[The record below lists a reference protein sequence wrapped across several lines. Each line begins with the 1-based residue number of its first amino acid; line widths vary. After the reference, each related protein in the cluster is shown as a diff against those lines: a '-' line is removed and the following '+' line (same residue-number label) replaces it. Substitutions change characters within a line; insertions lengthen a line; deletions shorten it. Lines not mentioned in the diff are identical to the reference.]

1 MWLISKGM
9 KYTILF
15 LSLLFFAGCEKFDIN
30 NSKNDNDSVKLTFQT
45 VFRDTTRGSVSNAFT
60 KLNVMLFSTDGTRVW
75 DRVKSQSVD
84 DADFG
89 TMSVKLVSGTYT
101 VVAVGHSSKVAATIK
116 SPDVVQFTASDGEKL
131 TDTFC
136 HYGQITIDDEHREHI
151 LNMYRAVAMVQFVLT
166 DSEVPQSFSH
176 MVIEY
181 SGGSASFN
189 PITLQGITKSS
200 QSERRIR
207 NELMVHQVFTFPYMS
222 ESGILKMTITA
233 YDGEGTAIR
242 QRTFESVPV
251 TRNRITTYTG
261 HFFED
266 GDGSF
271 SQTDFG
277 FVVHA
282 DWEGETNIEF

>member
-1 MWLISKGM
+1 M
-9 KYTILF
+9 
-15 LSLLFFAGCEKFDIN
+15 N
-30 NSKNDNDSVKLTFQT
+30 NSKNDSDAVKLTFQP
-45 VFRDTTRGSVSNAFT
+45 VFRDTTRGSVSGAFT
-60 KLNVMLFSTDGTRVW
+60 KLNVMLFNTDGTKIW
-75 DRVKSQSVD
+75 DRIKSQSVA

-89 TMSVKLVSGTYT
+89 TMSVKLSAGTYT

-136 HYGQITIDDEHREHI
+136 HYGQITIDDEHREHT
-151 LNMYRAVAMVQFVLT
+151 LNMYRTVAMVQFVLT
-166 DSEVPQSFSH
+166 DSEVPQSFSY

-181 SGGSASFN
+181 SGGSANFN

-222 ESGILKMTITA
+222 ESGTLKMTVTA

-251 TRNRITTYTG
+251 TRNRVTTYTG
-261 HFFED
+261 HFFEE

-277 FVVHA
+277 FIVHA
-282 DWEGETNIEF
+282 DWDGETNIEF

>member
-1 MWLISKGM
+1 MR
-9 KYTILF
+9 YAVLF
-15 LSLLFFAGCEKFDIN
+15 LSLLLFAGCEKFDVN
-30 NSKNDNDSVKLTFQT
+30 NSKNDSDVVKLTFQT
-45 VFRDTTRGSVSNAFT
+45 VFRDTTRGSVSGAFT
-60 KLNVMLFSTDGTRVW
+60 KLNVMLFNTDGTKVW
-75 DRVKSQSVD
+75 DRVKSQSVA

-89 TMSVKLVSGTYT
+89 TMSVKLAAGTYT

-136 HYGQITIDDEHREHI
+136 HYGQITIDDEHREHT

-181 SGGSASFN
+181 SGGSANFN

-222 ESGILKMTITA
+222 ESGTLKMTVTA

-277 FVVHA
+277 FVVHT
-282 DWEGETNIEF
+282 DWDGETNIEF

>member
-1 MWLISKGM
+1 M

-15 LSLLFFAGCEKFDIN
+15 LSIILLAGCEKFN
-30 NSKNDNDSVKLTFQT
+30 MNSNDKNSDAVKLTFQP
-45 VFRDTTRGSVSNAFT
+45 VFRDTTRGNVSGAFT
-60 KLNVMLFSTDGTRVW
+60 KLNVMLFNTDGTKIW
-75 DRVKSQSVD
+75 DRVKSQSVA

-89 TMSVKLVSGTYT
+89 TMSVKLSAGTYT
-101 VVAVGHSSKVAATIK
+101 AVAVGHSSKVAATIK

-136 HYGQITIDDEHREHI
+136 HYGQITIDDEHREHT

-181 SGGSASFN
+181 SGGSANFN

-222 ESGILKMTITA
+222 ESGTLKMTVTA

-242 QRTFESVPV
+242 QHTFESVPV